1 MSFAGF
7 TDAEKEQYRTRQTDA
22 KESLLILH
30 SMAAGLSSTSPT
42 NDWWGNVSEND
53 RRVLENLYYR
63 ARHVGFPAEYSWG
76 ASLGIEQLALL
87 SALPD
92 DIPVKVELIKS
103 AAEAS
108 TSNDEAVTSLVE
120 ELQTSQES
128 DRDKRLISFGNGPD
142 RSSRQEKERGAT
154 ATGRP
159 RAHWSI
165 GRTSSRVVTRA
176 RARCMRSCQGSVLG
190 LHSTGAAGSRGRK
203 RWARIAATLD
213 IPEPAVG
220 TRQSF
225 LGDRGYMQNAFRHG
239 DDTIQASVSRG

>member
-128 DRDKRLISFGNGPD
+128 DRDKRLSEADFVWKWA
-142 RSSRQEKERGAT
+142 RSIVEAGK
-154 ATGRP
+154 
-159 RAHWSI
+159 RAGSDSYWETKSTLEHWKDKLAGCDACKGSVYEI
-165 GRTSSRVVTRA
+165 LSRV
-176 RARCMRSCQGSVLG
+176 C
-190 LHSTGAAGSRGRK
+190 TGTS
-203 RWARIAATLD
+203 
-213 IPEPAVG
+213 
-220 TRQSF
+220 
-225 LGDRGYMQNAFRHG
+225 
-239 DDTIQASVSRG
+239 